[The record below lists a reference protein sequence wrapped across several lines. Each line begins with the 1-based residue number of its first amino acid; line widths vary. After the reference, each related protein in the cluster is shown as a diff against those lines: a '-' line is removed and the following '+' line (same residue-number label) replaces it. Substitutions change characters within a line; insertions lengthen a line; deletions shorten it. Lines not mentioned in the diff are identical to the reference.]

1 MAETTWYK
9 GNLHAHT
16 TESDGDES
24 PEKVAK
30 WYGEHGYD
38 FLALSDH
45 NRLTLLH
52 EDADTARGR
61 RPLMIPGEEMTVQLE
76 DQEKAVYVNSVG
88 ISRRIDAI
96 NASEVIPTVQANVDA
111 VLEAGGIAILSAPY
125 YRPGFDPRTLV
136 EIEGAELMDIFNAHP
151 LIVEGDPLTFSF
163 EEIWDT
169 ILSSGKIIFG
179 TATDDAHH
187 FRKFGPDKANP
198 GGAWVVARAREL
210 SEAAIIQ
217 SLESGDF
224 YASTGVSL
232 SEMVTSSDALSMQIE
247 QTGGNSYKTAFIG
260 RGGAVLA
267 EEVGLRSLT
276 AFGETKAT

>member
-1 MAETTWYK
+1 
-9 GNLHAHT
+9 
-16 TESDGDES
+16 
-24 PEKVAK
+24 
-30 WYGEHGYD
+30 
-38 FLALSDH
+38 
-45 NRLTLLH
+45 
-52 EDADTARGR
+52 
-61 RPLMIPGEEMTVQLE
+61 
-76 DQEKAVYVNSVG
+76 
-88 ISRRIDAI
+88 
-96 NASEVIPTVQANVDA
+96 
-111 VLEAGGIAILSAPY
+111 
-125 YRPGFDPRTLV
+125 
-136 EIEGAELMDIFNAHP
+136 MDIFNAHP

-232 SEMVTSSDALSMQIE
+232 SEMMTSSDALSMQIE

-267 EEVGLRSLT
+267 EEVGLEVTYRLRGDEGYVRARVTSSDG
-276 AFGETKAT
+276 ARAWMQPVVARASSS